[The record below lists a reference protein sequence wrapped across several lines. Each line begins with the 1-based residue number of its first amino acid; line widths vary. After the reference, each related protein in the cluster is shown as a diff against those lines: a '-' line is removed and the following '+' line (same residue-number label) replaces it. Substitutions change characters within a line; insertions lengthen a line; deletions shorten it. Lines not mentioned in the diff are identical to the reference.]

1 MIKPHLNW
9 YENAPV
15 NKQVELFSAP
25 VKSGCIVPRALFSLL
40 PYQKLISKPAVVDSD
55 GAALVIFT
63 PVSLNAY
70 QGVTSLSD
78 VKITQLCNEKCVSIS
93 LTTDK
98 TDLQLIEAN
107 DDESLLPAIELGVD
121 VIFIRYRSLQHIWSL
136 CLRSMQNKPAV
147 SSSSFRMGNGVLQW
161 WLERECD
168 KFNVP
173 IADLLLKQPQ
183 VIEWIESGIRS
194 HYIGGDGD
202 KSLHELMDLRF
213 IKY

>member
-1 MIKPHLNW
+1 MIKSNLTW

-25 VKSGCIVPRALFSLL
+25 VRSGHIVPRALFALL
-40 PYQKLISKPAVVDSD
+40 PYQNLISKPAVVDSD

-63 PVSLNAY
+63 PVSLGAY
-70 QGVTSLSD
+70 QGVASLGD
-78 VKITQLCNEKCVSIS
+78 IRITRWCNDKCVSIS
-93 LTTDK
+93 LTTGK

-107 DDESLLPAIELGVD
+107 DDVSLLPAIELGVD
-121 VIFIRYRSLQHIWSL
+121 LVFIRYRSIQHLWSL
-136 CLRSMQNKPAV
+136 CLRSMQDQPAV
-147 SSSSFRMGNGVLQW
+147 SSASFRMGDGALQW

-168 KFNVP
+168 KSNVA
-173 IADLLLKQPQ
+173 IADLLLKQSQ
-183 VIEWIESGIRS
+183 VIEWIELGIRS
-194 HYIGGDGD
+194 HYLGGNGD